1 MAYKIGTDCA
11 SCGACEASCP
21 ASAISEGKD
30 KYVIDP
36 EKCTDC
42 GTCAE
47 ICPVAAITK

>member
-1 MAYKIGTDCA
+1 VAYKIGPDCA
-11 SCGACEASCP
+11 VCGACASSCP
-21 ASAISEGKD
+21 ASAINEGED